1 MSKLFKLKEWVTL
14 SEAKTR
20 LSTTLKESVTEA
32 DLLRLALDRRLQ
44 LSVHFVNHAMA
55 IRGSIEVP
63 ENARYATSL
72 DGHSQ
77 VRLGIQLD
85 NGDVIAME
93 KEVIKLTGV
102 FDLAMI
108 GGEQL
113 DIEQK
118 FQELTSGP
126 EVTLIGSDGV
136 FVIAGSKYFQLQE
149 DIEDNEFQDG
159 SLASLGRLRSLI
171 LSKNLNEQKA
181 NDLLNYH
188 KEDRE
193 NLLADIKSSPFL
205 RYFPAA
211 HLPDDAV
218 LVIRTGALI
227 DFEKSLE
234 EKSDDAEKPLK
245 VRQETTYL
253 NIIAALLV
261 FIKEPRPGR
270 NSEAQIITELVENY
284 REKKGISL
292 RTLQEKFA
300 DAKRSFEDD

>member
-1 MSKLFKLKEWVTL
+1 MSKLFRLKEWVTL

-20 LSTTLKESVTEA
+20 LSTTLKEFVTEA
-32 DLLRLALDRRLQ
+32 DLLRLALDGRLQ

-55 IRGSIEVP
+55 RHGSIEAP

-93 KEVIKLTGV
+93 REVIKLTGV

-108 GGEQL
+108 GGKQL

-126 EVTLIGSDGV
+126 EVTLIDSDGV

-149 DIEDNEFQDG
+149 DYEDNPFQAG
-159 SLASLGRLRSLI
+159 SRASLDRLRSLI
-171 LSKNLNEQKA
+171 SSKNLNEQKA
-181 NDLLNYH
+181 NDLLNLH
-188 KEDRE
+188 KEERE
-193 NLLADIKSSPFL
+193 VFLAHIKSSPAS

-211 HLPDDAV
+211 RLPDDAV

-234 EKSDDAEKPLK
+234 EKSDDAEKPLR

-253 NIIAALLV
+253 NIIAALV
-261 FIKEPRPGR
+261 IFIKEPRPGR
-270 NSEAQIITELVENY
+270 NSEAQIITQLVENY
-284 REKKGISL
+284 GEKQGISQ

-300 DAKRSFEDD
+300 EAKRSFEDD